1 MHGMKFGWGVA
12 LALVAC
18 GGGGGESAG
27 QTDSNGGTETQGDT
41 TQGTAPTTGGDSQ
54 SGSSTGSNSGMSE
67 SQTDTSATGM
77 TTDMTITGSDPS
89 TTSMTTMTTMTT
101 MMTMTTAETGESTV
115 DPSETADTGETGDT
129 TGGVS
134 ASVGESTTADDTTG
148 GEESTTEPDCIP
160 ALEVCNDL
168 DDDCN
173 NKIDDVDV
181 GMDGVC
187 DCLSIALVGNEGAN
201 PSSEFQAYLEDQGT
215 TTVRINSNVLND
227 INAPLTPAE
236 LNKYDIII
244 LDWLQRTYT
253 PQEAADMQAWVEAG
267 GGLMTMTGHVNNNT
281 VIDRPNTF
289 IGPMGL
295 TYNGSQGF
303 FSGPVTNFAPHP
315 INAGLTSLTF
325 AGGLYI
331 DIVDDGIGVNQTIM
345 TLPPG
350 PVGVV
355 QERMK
360 GRVFVFGD
368 EWVEFDSQWMNMPD
382 IKQFWVQTLVYLGP
396 KDSCVVPQ

>member
-1 MHGMKFGWGVA
+1 MHGMKLGWGVA

-18 GGGGGESAG
+18 GGGGGDTAG

-41 TQGTAPTTGGDSQ
+41 TQGTAPTTSGDSQ
-54 SGSSTGSNSGMSE
+54 SGTSTGSNSGMSE
-67 SQTDTSATGM
+67 SQTDTSATD
-77 TTDMTITGSDPS
+77 TTTEMTITGSDPS
-89 TTSMTTMTTMTT
+89 TTTMTTMTT
-101 MMTMTTAETGESTV
+101 GETGETTV
-115 DPSETADTGETGDT
+115 DPSETGESGETTADI
-129 TGGVS
+129 
-134 ASVGESTTADDTTG
+134 SVGESSTSVGGDTGTTTADDTTG
-148 GEESTTEPDCIP
+148 GEESTTEPDCVP

-215 TTVRINSNVLND
+215 TTVRINSNVMND

-244 LDWLQRTYT
+244 LDWLQRPYT
-253 PQEAADMQAWVEAG
+253 MQEAADMKAWVEAG
-267 GGLMTMTGHVNNNT
+267 GGLMTMTGHTNNQT
-281 VIDRPNTF
+281 VIDRPNSF

-295 TYNGSQGF
+295 TYNGSMGF
-303 FSGPVTNFAPHP
+303 FSGPITNFAPHP

-325 AGGLYI
+325 LGGLFV
-331 DIVDDGIGVNQTIM
+331 DIVDDGVGVNQTIM
-345 TLPPG
+345 TLQNV

-355 QERMK
+355 QERMQ

>member
-1 MHGMKFGWGVA
+1 MA

-18 GGGGGESAG
+18 GGGGSETAG

-41 TQGTAPTTGGDSQ
+41 TQGTAPTTSGDSQ
-54 SGSSTGSNSGMSE
+54 SGTSTGSNSGMSE

-89 TTSMTTMTTMTT
+89 TTTMTTVSTGET
-101 MMTMTTAETGESTV
+101 GETGESTV
-115 DPSETADTGETGDT
+115 DPSETGETGETGET
-129 TGGVS
+129 TS
-134 ASVGESTTADDTTG
+134 DLSVGESSTSVGTADDTTS

-160 ALEVCNDL
+160 TVEVCNDL

-173 NKIDDVDV
+173 DKIDDVDV

-201 PSSEFQAYLEDQGT
+201 MSSEFQAYLEDQGT
-215 TTVRINSNVLND
+215 TTVRINSNVMND
-227 INAPLTPAE
+227 VNVALTPAE

-253 PQEAADMQAWVEAG
+253 AQEAADMKAWVEAG
-267 GGLMTMTGHVNNNT
+267 GGLMSMTGHTNNQT
-281 VIDRPNTF
+281 VIDRPGSL

-295 TYNGSQGF
+295 TYNGSAGF

-325 AGGLYI
+325 AGGLFI
-331 DIVDDGIGVNQTIM
+331 NIVDDGIGVNQTIM

-355 QERMK
+355 QERMM
-360 GRVFVFGD
+360 GRLFVFGD

-396 KDSCVVPQ
+396 KDSCAVPQ

>member
-1 MHGMKFGWGVA
+1 MHGMKLGWGMA

-18 GGGGGESAG
+18 GGGGGDTAG

-54 SGSSTGSNSGMSE
+54 SGTSTGSNSGMSE
-67 SQTDTSATGM
+67 SQTDTSATDM

-89 TTSMTTMTTMTT
+89 TTTMTTMTT
-101 MMTMTTAETGESTV
+101 VSTAETGESTV
-115 DPSETADTGETGDT
+115 DPSETAETGETGET
-129 TGGVS
+129 TS
-134 ASVGESTTADDTTG
+134 DLSVGESSTSVGTADDTTG

-160 ALEVCNDL
+160 AVEVCNDL

-173 NKIDDVDV
+173 DKIDDVDV

-201 PSSEFQAYLEDQGT
+201 MSSEFQAYLEDQGT
-215 TTVRINSNVLND
+215 TTVRINSNVMND
-227 INAPLTPAE
+227 INVALTPAE
-236 LNKYDIII
+236 LNKYDILI

-253 PQEAADMQAWVEAG
+253 AQEAADVKAWVEAG
-267 GGLMTMTGHVNNNT
+267 GGLMSMTGHTNNQT
-281 VIDRPNTF
+281 VIDRPNSL
-289 IGPMGL
+289 IGSMGL
-295 TYNGSQGF
+295 TYNGSAGF

-315 INAGLTSLTF
+315 INMGLTSLTF
-325 AGGLYI
+325 AGGLFI
-331 DIVDDGIGVNQTIM
+331 DIVDDGVGVNQTIM

-355 QERMK
+355 QERMM
-360 GRVFVFGD
+360 GRLFVFGD

-396 KDSCVVPQ
+396 KDSCAVPQ